1 MKEEFWTDLNKDWEG
16 LAREL
21 PGDLDETAQ
30 RELQSMAGLT
40 AQEPY
45 SPAVAYGMN
54 SLNDPE
60 GSWTGIPADPN
71 AILTQD
77 ADDL

>member
-1 MKEEFWTDLNKDWEG
+1 MKEEFWTDLSKDWEG
-16 LAREL
+16 PAREL

-30 RELQSMAGLT
+30 RELRHAAGLMP
-40 AQEPY
+40 QEPY
-45 SPAVAYGMN
+45 TPAAAYGKG
-54 SLNDPE
+54 SISDPE

-71 AILTQD
+71 AIPTQD